1 MVAICDLRSVSLI
14 VPTLLQATQLQ
25 FALARGYIIAAL
37 LNIYYVNEFVC
48 IQFPLFIT
56 VS

>member
-37 LNIYYVNEFVC
+37 LSIYYVNEFVC
-48 IQFPLFIT
+48 FQFPLFIT